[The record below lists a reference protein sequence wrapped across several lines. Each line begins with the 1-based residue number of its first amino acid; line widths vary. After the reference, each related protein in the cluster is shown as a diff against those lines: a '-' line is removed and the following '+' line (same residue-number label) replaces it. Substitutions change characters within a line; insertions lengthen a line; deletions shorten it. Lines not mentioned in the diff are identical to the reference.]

1 VTDDP
6 TGDSTEQPSDAL
18 PPAGPPPEATRRGP
32 WERHDYWRRQQRESR
47 RRPPNDRYGPWA
59 RRSGHWEGPP
69 WGPGPPPGPGWF
81 LRRFAGVVIGLIV
94 VVMITT
100 AVAGWVIGSI
110 FGLIGGDPGSGGP
123 IVFLARVAGVA
134 VVALGLWSIASRV
147 RRLAGPIDELADA
160 TRRIEDGD
168 YAVRVR
174 EPIGAGRQL
183 HELSVGF
190 NTMAARLEAD
200 ERQRRSLL
208 ADVSHELRTPLAV
221 VQGNVEA
228 LVDGVHPADPAHLGA
243 ILDETR
249 VLSRL
254 VDDLRTLALS
264 EAGTLLLHPE
274 PTDLGLLVADVARSF
289 QTVAAS
295 TDSTITVAGTGSD
308 GPDATEDDLPLLD
321 VDPIRIREV
330 LSNLV
335 ANALRYTPAGGQVAI
350 SIALEGGGQG
360 LRVEV
365 RDQGPGLDPAV
376 AASVFD
382 RFAKSADSG
391 GSGLGLAIA
400 RYLVEAHG
408 GEIGLTSPTDGG
420 TVAWF
425 RLPVSGG

>member
-1 VTDDP
+1 M
-6 TGDSTEQPSDAL
+6 
-18 PPAGPPPEATRRGP
+18 
-32 WERHDYWRRQQRESR
+32 
-47 RRPPNDRYGPWA
+47 
-59 RRSGHWEGPP
+59 
-69 WGPGPPPGPGWF
+69 
-81 LRRFAGVVIGLIV
+81 RRFAGVVIGLILV
-94 VVMITT
+94 VIVTT

-110 FGLIGGDPGSGGP
+110 VGLIGGDPGSGGP

-134 VVALGLWSIASRV
+134 VVGLGLWSIVRRV

-168 YAVRVR
+168 YTVRVR
-174 EPIGAGRQL
+174 EPEGAGRQL
-183 HELSVGF
+183 RELSLGF

-228 LVDGVHPADPAHLGA
+228 LVDGVHPADPAHLAA

-249 VLSRL
+249 VLARL

-264 EAGTLLLHPE
+264 EAGTLPLHPE

-289 QTVAAS
+289 APVAAAAG
-295 TDSTITVAGTGSD
+295 STIVVAGTGSSD
-308 GPDATEDDLPLLD
+308 GRDAAEDDLPLLE

-335 ANALRYTPAGGQVAI
+335 ANALRYSPAGGQVAI
-350 SIALEGGGQG
+350 AISLEDGGRW

-365 RDQGPGLDPAV
+365 RDHGPGLDPAV

-382 RFAKSADSG
+382 RFAKSVDSG

-400 RYLVEAHG
+400 RHLVEAHG
-408 GEIGLTSPTDGG
+408 GEIGLTGPTDGG
-420 TVAWF
+420 TIAWF
-425 RLPVSGG
+425 RLPVDGG

>member
-1 VTDDP
+1 M
-6 TGDSTEQPSDAL
+6 
-18 PPAGPPPEATRRGP
+18 
-32 WERHDYWRRQQRESR
+32 
-47 RRPPNDRYGPWA
+47 
-59 RRSGHWEGPP
+59 
-69 WGPGPPPGPGWF
+69 
-81 LRRFAGVVIGLIV
+81 RRFAGVVIGLILV
-94 VVMITT
+94 VIVTT

-110 FGLIGGDPGSGGP
+110 VGLIGGDPGSGGP

-134 VVALGLWSIASRV
+134 VVGLGLWSIVRRV

-168 YAVRVR
+168 YTVRVR
-174 EPIGAGRQL
+174 EPVGAGRQL
-183 HELSVGF
+183 RELSLGF

-228 LVDGVHPADPAHLGA
+228 LVDGVHPADPAHLAA

-264 EAGTLLLHPE
+264 EAGTLPLHPE

-289 QTVAAS
+289 EPVAAAAG
-295 TDSTITVAGTGSD
+295 STIVVAGTGGSD
-308 GPDATEDDLPLLD
+308 GRDAAEDDLPLLE

-350 SIALEGGGQG
+350 AIALEDGGRW

-365 RDQGPGLDPAV
+365 RDHGPGLDPAV
-376 AASVFD
+376 AATVFD

-400 RYLVEAHG
+400 RHLVEAHG

-420 TVAWF
+420 TIAWF
-425 RLPVSGG
+425 RLPVDGG

>member
-1 VTDDP
+1 
-6 TGDSTEQPSDAL
+6 
-18 PPAGPPPEATRRGP
+18 
-32 WERHDYWRRQQRESR
+32 
-47 RRPPNDRYGPWA
+47 
-59 RRSGHWEGPP
+59 
-69 WGPGPPPGPGWF
+69 

-94 VVMITT
+94 VVIVTT
-100 AVAGWVIGSI
+100 AVAAWVIGSI
-110 FGLIGGDPGSGGP
+110 FGLIGEHPDSGGP

-134 VVALGLWSIASRV
+134 VVFVGLWSIASRV

-168 YAVRVR
+168 YTVRVR
-174 EPIGAGRQL
+174 EPVGAGRQL

-264 EAGTLLLHPE
+264 EAGTLQLHAE

-295 TDSTITVAGTGSD
+295 TDSTISVAGVGPD
-308 GPDATEDDLPLLD
+308 GPEAAEDDLPLLD

-350 SIALEGGGQG
+350 AVALEDGGQW

-365 RDQGPGLDPAV
+365 LDQGPGLDPAV
-376 AASVFD
+376 AASIFD

-400 RYLVEAHG
+400 RHLIEAHG

-425 RLPVSGG
+425 RLPVGGG

>member
-1 VTDDP
+1 M
-6 TGDSTEQPSDAL
+6 
-18 PPAGPPPEATRRGP
+18 
-32 WERHDYWRRQQRESR
+32 
-47 RRPPNDRYGPWA
+47 
-59 RRSGHWEGPP
+59 PP
-69 WGPGPPPGPGWF
+69 WGPGPPPGPAWF
-81 LRRFAGVVIGLIV
+81 VRRFAGVVLGLIV
-94 VVMITT
+94 VVIITT
-100 AVAGWVIGSI
+100 AVAGWVLGSI
-110 FGLIGGDPGSGGP
+110 VGLIGGDPGSGGP

-134 VVALGLWSIASRV
+134 VVGLGLWSIVRRV
-147 RRLAGPIDELADA
+147 RGLARPIDELADA

-168 YAVRVR
+168 YTVRVR
-174 EPIGAGRQL
+174 EPVGAGRQL
-183 HELSVGF
+183 RELSTGF
-190 NTMAARLEAD
+190 NTMAARLETD

-249 VLSRL
+249 VLARL

-264 EAGTLLLHPE
+264 EAGTLLLHRE
-274 PTDLGLLVADVARSF
+274 ATDLGLLVADVARSF
-289 QTVAAS
+289 ETVATAS
-295 TDSTITVAGTGSD
+295 GSTISRVVAGPEGSKA
-308 GPDATEDDLPLLD
+308 PEDDLPVLE

-335 ANALRYTPAGGQVAI
+335 ANALRYTPAGGQVTIAI
-350 SIALEGGGQG
+350 GLEDGGRW
-360 LRVEV
+360 LRVQV

-400 RYLVEAHG
+400 RHLVEAHG
-408 GEIGLTSPTDGG
+408 GEIGLSSPTGGG
-420 TVAWF
+420 TIAWF
-425 RLPVSGG
+425 RLPVDGG